1 CYLTSSPLG
10 ADRLGPAIRQH
21 WAIEN
26 GLHWILDV
34 TFHDDQSRIRTAHA
48 PENMLTVRHI
58 AVNVAARKKGKD
70 SMRLALKTAGW
81 DDDYLVRLVAP

>member
-1 CYLTSSPLG
+1 
-10 ADRLGPAIRQH
+10 
-21 WAIEN
+21 
-26 GLHWILDV
+26 
-34 TFHDDQSRIRTAHA
+34 
-48 PENMLTVRHI
+48 MLTVRHI

>member
-1 CYLTSSPLG
+1 MTYPGGPFERRSP
-10 ADRLGPAIRQH
+10 RKRGPYSTPNH
-21 WAIEN
+21 
-26 GLHWILDV
+26 
-34 TFHDDQSRIRTAHA
+34 TFHDDQSRIRTAYA